1 MSETPV
7 ETTDRAVPYPD
18 LEIDRINGGA
28 WTSVSAPL
36 QAHSETLQTARLA
49 QQALYDA
56 AQGGHWDDETGM
68 VVEGT
73 RDGAA
78 LAAIEADVAPR
89 ANRQYGVHVAPD
101 ATAGVPEE
109 TPVVPE
115 G

>member
-1 MSETPV
+1 MSETAI
-7 ETTDRAVPYPD
+7 TK
-18 LEIDRINGGA
+18 LEDFSR
-28 WTSVSAPL
+28 TSVTTVAQANSEALQSAR
-36 QAHSETLQTARLA
+36 AT

-73 RDGAA
+73 RDGAV

-89 ANRQYGVHVAPD
+89 ANRQYGVHTAPD
-101 ATAGVPEE
+101 ETAGVPE
-109 TPVVPE
+109 PPAQ

>member
-7 ETTDRAVPYPD
+7 ERTAPYD
-18 LEIDRINGGA
+18 GLEIDRINGGA

-36 QAHSETLQTARLA
+36 QAHSEELQSARLT
-49 QQALYDA
+49 QQELYDA
-56 AQGGHWDDETGM
+56 AQGGHFDDKTGM
-68 VVEGT
+68 VIDGE

-89 ANRQYGVHVAPD
+89 ANRQYGVHTMPD
-101 ATAGVPEE
+101 ATAGVPVEP
-109 TPVVPE
+109 T

>member
-7 ETTDRAVPYPD
+7 ERTAPYAG

-36 QAHSETLQTARLA
+36 QAHSEALQTARA
-49 QQALYDA
+49 TQQALYNA
-56 AQGGHWDDETGM
+56 AQGGYFDDKTGM
-68 VVEGT
+68 VIDGE

-89 ANRQYGVHVAPD
+89 ANRQYGVHTAPD
-101 ATAGVPEE
+101 ATAGVPE
-109 TPVVPE
+109 PPAQ